1 MRFFGRRPG
10 GPESAPE
17 SEVQE
22 SVMKYHAELLV
33 TDSSPVGQNGEF
45 VLLSVSIEN
54 ISGGEYSPPTQNK
67 TSFQTLVLSTPKE
80 LENFGGVNHSGE
92 FDLDKINKPSDES
105 ILDALGDKKF
115 TGNEIFVTGSAKE
128 LIESTTP
135 ADDQKNVIE
144 EK

>member
-22 SVMKYHAELLV
+22 NVMKYHAELLV

-45 VLLSVSIEN
+45 VVLSVSIAN
-54 ISGGEYSPPTQNK
+54 INGGEYEPPTSNR
-67 TSFQTLVLSTPKE
+67 TSFQTIVLSTPGE

-92 FDLDKINKPSDES
+92 FDLDKISKPSDKS
-105 ILDALGDKKF
+105 ILDTLDEIKF
-115 TGNEIFVTGSAKE
+115 TGSELFVTGSAKE
-128 LIESTTP
+128 LIQSATP
-135 ADDQKNVIE
+135 ADDQENIVGKE
-144 EK
+144 